1 MTAYVDFTY
10 YTTTYL
16 GTAIAESAFPQLAL
30 RASAVIDQITF
41 GRAAIDFAAN
51 TNVTAIKNATCA
63 VAEEIQI
70 VAADGNIDGIVSES
84 VGSHSVTYA
93 ETATKQLTA
102 RDKYSNAAQLYLGD
116 TGLMFRGF
124 ADDEYSDG

>member
-1 MTAYVDFTY
+1 MAAYADFTY
-10 YTTTYL
+10 YATSYL
-16 GTAIAESAFPQLAL
+16 GTAIAESDFPQLAL

-41 GRAAIDFAAN
+41 GRAATETVAA
-51 TNVTAIKNATCA
+51 TIVKIKNAMCA
-63 VAEEIQI
+63 VAEEIQT
-70 VAADGNIDGIVSES
+70 AEADGNIDGIVAET

-102 RDKYSNAAQLYLGD
+102 RDKYSYAAQLYLGD

-124 ADDEYSDG
+124 ADDEYSTG